1 MAVAAGN
8 PSGYPRRSAPP
19 HPTTFPGA
27 FLDLVLLVLG
37 LIALWQGT
45 DFALEGALRI
55 SARFGVS
62 RGFVG
67 LTVLAIGTGLPEL
80 VVGVVGGM
88 EQLAGHEA
96 SGVVIGNMTGSVIA
110 QGALVLGVSGLFT
123 YLRLA
128 PRMIK
133 RDGTILL
140 LAIALFALVGS
151 DGQIVRAE
159 GIMLMIGYGIY
170 LTALL
175 QAERTGGSDPKPT
188 DGRAIVDFLSVS
200 LGLATVVVAA
210 HVVVT
215 NAISIAEAWNV
226 NQMVIG
232 IFLVGAGTSL
242 PELALSVRA
251 AAKGQSSISV
261 GNIIGSN
268 TFDLMVPVGA
278 SAALYPLTVNRN
290 VLLIDVPV
298 MAIVTITALIFFMRK
313 KGLQRREAI
322 ALLAIYATY
331 MILRVFIL

>member
-1 MAVAAGN
+1 M
-8 PSGYPRRSAPP
+8 
-19 HPTTFPGA
+19 
-27 FLDLVLLVLG
+27 DLLLLILG
-37 LIALWQGT
+37 LVALWQGT

-55 SARFGVS
+55 SSRYGVS

-88 EQLAGHEA
+88 EQLSGIEA
-96 SGVVIGNMTGSVIA
+96 SGVVVGNMTGSVVA

-128 PRMIK
+128 PRMIR

-140 LAIALFALVGS
+140 LAIGLFALVGS
-151 DGQIVRAE
+151 DGEIARAE
-159 GIMLMIGYGIY
+159 GAVLIVGYAIY
-170 LTALL
+170 LVALL
-175 QAERTGGSDPKPT
+175 QAERNGKYAPKPPE
-188 DGRAIVDFLSVS
+188 GRAIVDFLTVA

-210 HVVVT
+210 HVVVL
-215 NAISIAEAWNV
+215 NAISIAESWNV
-226 NQMVIG
+226 SQTVIG

-268 TFDLMVPVGA
+268 TFDLMVPLGA
-278 SAALYPLTVNRN
+278 SSLLFPLTVSRD
-290 VLLIDVPV
+290 VLFVDVPV
-298 MAIVTITALIFFMRK
+298 MVIMTITALFFFVRT
-313 KGLQRREAI
+313 KGLQKREAMT
-322 ALLAIYATY
+322 LLIMYVTY
-331 MILRVFIL
+331 VVLRIFIL

>member
-1 MAVAAGN
+1 M
-8 PSGYPRRSAPP
+8 
-19 HPTTFPGA
+19 
-27 FLDLVLLVLG
+27 DLVLLILG
-37 LIALWQGT
+37 LVALWQGT

-62 RGFVG
+62 SGFVG

-88 EQLAGHEA
+88 EQIAGVEA
-96 SGVVIGNMTGSVIA
+96 SGVVIGNMTGSVVA

-133 RDGTILL
+133 RDGITLL
-140 LAIALFALVGS
+140 LAIGLFALVGS
-151 DGQIVRAE
+151 DGQIMRAE
-159 GIMLMIGYGIY
+159 GAMLMVGYAIY
-170 LTALL
+170 MVALL
-175 QAERTGGSDPKPT
+175 QAERSGKSDPKPT
-188 DGRAIVDFLSVS
+188 EGRAIVDFLTVA

-210 HVVVT
+210 HVVVL

-226 NQMVIG
+226 NQVVIG

-261 GNIIGSN
+261 GNVIGSN

-278 SAALYPLTVNRN
+278 SSVLYPLTVSRD
-290 VLLIDVPV
+290 VLFIDVPV
-298 MAIVTITALIFFMRK
+298 MAIVTVTALFFFIRT

-322 ALLAIYATY
+322 ALLTIYASY
-331 MILRVFIL
+331 VVLRVFIL